1 MAKQQGIN
9 LKPTTP
15 APTPAPAGAK
25 ETYLQKYILLRK
37 HNVKVAVRKAKMN
50 KSCYLFLA
58 PFAIIFTLFYIFP
71 VVASIFFSFTYYNIL
86 ETPRFIGLNNYISLL
101 LEDEIFLIGIKNTL
115 IIALVTGPL
124 GYIMSFL
131 FAWLINELPR
141 WVRSVA
147 IVVFYAPSIAGNCFV
162 IFSVFFRGDAYGYVN
177 AFLMNTGIIDNP
189 ILWLTNP
196 QYMLPICMLV
206 ILWMS
211 LGAGF
216 LSFVAGLQGVDPA
229 LFEAGCIDGIRN
241 RWQELWFI
249 TLPSMKPMLMFGAVM
264 TITTSFGVC
273 DVTMA
278 LCGYPSTDYAAR
290 TIVTHLFDY
299 GFSRF
304 EMGYACAI
312 ATILFL
318 MMILCN
324 KAIQSLLRR
333 VGT

>member
-1 MAKQQGIN
+1 MKEYFAKYV
-9 LKPTTP
+9 
-15 APTPAPAGAK
+15 A
-25 ETYLQKYILLRK
+25 LRK
-37 HNVKVAVRKAKMN
+37 FNAQVAWKKAK
-50 KSCYLFLA
+50 KSKNCYLFLA
-58 PFAIIFTLFYIFP
+58 PYAILFAMFYIFP

-86 ETPRFIGLNNYISLL
+86 ESPRFIGLQNYISLV
-101 LEDEIFLIGIKNTL
+101 LEDDIFLTSIKNTL
-115 IIALVTGPL
+115 MIAIITGPL
-124 GYIMSFL
+124 GYILSFL

-147 IVVFYAPSIAGNCFV
+147 VIVFYAPSIAGNCYV

-177 AFLMNTGIIDNP
+177 AFLMNVGIIDAP
-189 ILWLTNP
+189 ILWLINP
-196 QYMLPICMLV
+196 DYMLPICMLV

-211 LGAGF
+211 LGTGF
-216 LSFVAGLQGVDPA
+216 LSFVAGLQGVDRA
-229 LFEAGCIDGIRN
+229 QFEAGYIDGVKN

-249 TLPSMKPMLMFGAVM
+249 TLPNMKPMLLFGAVM
-264 TITTSFGVC
+264 SITQAFGVC

-312 ATILFL
+312 ATVLFL

-324 KAIQSLLRR
+324 KAIQSLLNR

>member
-1 MAKQQGIN
+1 M
-9 LKPTTP
+9 
-15 APTPAPAGAK
+15 K
-25 ETYLQKYILLRK
+25 EYLQKYFILRK
-37 HNVKVAVRKAKMN
+37 HNLKVALKKAKNRKM
-50 KSCYLFLA
+50 CYLFLA
-58 PFAIIFTLFYIFP
+58 PYAILFTMFYVFP
-71 VVASIFFSFTYYNIL
+71 VVASIYYSFTYYNIL
-86 ETPRFIGLNNYISLL
+86 EAPRFIGLQNYISLV
-101 LEDEIFLIGIKNTL
+101 LEDDIFLIGVKNTL
-115 IIALVTGPL
+115 MIALITGPL
-124 GYIMSFL
+124 GYILSFL

-141 WVRSVA
+141 WIRSIAV
-147 IVVFYAPSIAGNCFV
+147 IVFYAPSIAGNCYV

-177 AFLMNTGIIDNP
+177 AFLMNVGIIDKP
-189 ILWLTNP
+189 QLWLINP
-196 QYMLPICMLV
+196 KYMLPICMLV

-211 LGAGF
+211 MGSGF
-216 LSFVAGLQGVDPA
+216 LSFVAGLQGVDRSQ
-229 LFEAGCIDGIRN
+229 FEAGYMDGVKN
-241 RWQELWFI
+241 RWQELWYI
-249 TLPSMKPMLMFGAVM
+249 TLPNMKPMLMFGAVM
-264 TITTSFGVC
+264 SITAAFGVC

-278 LCGYPSTDYAAR
+278 LCGYPSTEYAAR

>member
-1 MAKQQGIN
+1 MQ
-9 LKPTTP
+9 
-15 APTPAPAGAK
+15 
-25 ETYLQKYILLRK
+25 
-37 HNVKVAVRKAKMN
+37 VAWKKASKSKM
-50 KSCYLFLA
+50 CYLFLLPYA
-58 PFAIIFTLFYIFP
+58 LLFTLFYVAP
-71 VVASIFFSFTYYNIL
+71 VVISIFYSFTYYNIL
-86 ETPRFIGLNNYISLL
+86 ESPRFIGLQNYISLI
-101 LEDEIFLIGIKNTL
+101 LEDDIFLIGLKNTFL
-115 IIALVTGPL
+115 IAVVTGPL

-147 IVVFYAPSIAGNCFV
+147 VVVFYAPSIAGNCYV

-177 AFLMNTGIIDNP
+177 AFLMNLGIIDKPVLWFINP
-189 ILWLTNP
+189 D
-196 QYMLPICMLV
+196 YMLPICMLV

-211 LGAGF
+211 LGTGF
-216 LSFVAGLQGVDPA
+216 LSFVAGLQGVDRSQ
-229 LFEAGCIDGIRN
+229 FEAGYMDGIKN
-241 RWQELWFI
+241 RWQELWYI
-249 TLPSMKPMLMFGAVM
+249 TLPNMKPMLMFGAVM
-264 TITTSFGVC
+264 SITQAFSVC

-299 GFSRF
+299 GFTRF

-318 MMILCN
+318 IMILCE

>member
-1 MAKQQGIN
+1 MKEKQDGY
-9 LKPTTP
+9 LK
-15 APTPAPAGAK
+15 
-25 ETYLQKYILLRK
+25 KYFPIRK
-37 HNVKVAVRKAKMN
+37 HNAQVAWKKMKVSKN
-50 KSCYLFLA
+50 CYIFLA
-58 PFAIIFTLFYIFP
+58 PYAILFTMFFVFP
-71 VVASIFFSFTYYNIL
+71 VVASIYFSFTYYNIL
-86 ETPRFIGLNNYISLL
+86 EPPRFIGLNNYISLL
-101 LEDEIFLIGIKNTL
+101 LEDDIFLIGIKNTL
-115 IIALVTGPL
+115 IIAVVTGPL

-147 IVVFYAPSIAGNCFV
+147 VVVFYAPSIAGNCYV
-162 IFSVFFRGDAYGYVN
+162 IFSVFFRGDAYGWVN
-177 AFLMNTGIIDNP
+177 SMLMNLGIIDNP
-189 ILWLTNP
+189 ILWFTNP
-196 QYMLPICMLV
+196 KYMLPVCMLV

-211 LGAGF
+211 LGTGF
-216 LSFVAGLQGVDPA
+216 LSFVAGLQGVDRSMY
-229 LFEAGCIDGIRN
+229 EAGYMDGIKN

-264 TITTSFGVC
+264 TITQSFNVC
-273 DVTMA
+273 DVTMQ

-318 MMILCN
+318 MMLIVN
-324 KAIQSLLRR
+324 NAIQSLLRR